1 VKVRSATH
9 DHIKE
14 SVMRSLLVLACVAVA
29 WPFPA
34 TAQEPAPEPLTL
46 NAALD
51 EALQRNPDLV
61 ALRREYEAALA
72 VPAVDQYLAPPSFE
86 AQIWAWPVTTLNPIR
101 TDMYMLT
108 VEQAL
113 PGRGKRAARAAV
125 AALDADV
132 ERREV
137 TVRANAILD
146 EVRQAFAALQLA
158 RDTLVIYERQ
168 VPVLRDLAEA
178 ATVRYA
184 SGHGEQHD
192 TVTPL
197 VELTRLQSDAI
208 TWRTRA
214 RTEEARLNAMLGRRV
229 DQAVEPLLPL
239 VVTATPFDAVNAAL
253 ERHPAMAVAVA
264 DIAREEAELRRL
276 QGERRPDFVVGG
288 GYMLMPG
295 EAGAWTARAGI
306 TWPNAPWSRKRLD
319 AEIEA
324 QARRVIAATDR
335 REAVASG
342 IRRSVHEAQVNIDAA
357 RQRAELI
364 STTLL
369 PHVEH
374 ALDVSRAGY
383 SAGRA
388 EFGDIIDAQRMVLD
402 VGVQYAEARAAV
414 ALALAGLDRAMGSVR
429 EEPARTPE
437 GAQP

>member
-1 VKVRSATH
+1 
-9 DHIKE
+9 
-14 SVMRSLLVLACVAVA
+14 MRSLWVLACVALA
-29 WPFPA
+29 WRVPA
-34 TAQEPAPEPLTL
+34 AAQEPAPEPLTL
-46 NAALD
+46 NTALD

-61 ALRREYEAALA
+61 ALRRQYDAALA
-72 VPAVDQYLAPPSFE
+72 VPVVERYLAPPSFE

-108 VEQAL
+108 MEQVL
-113 PGRGKRAARAAV
+113 PGRGKRAARELV
-125 AALDADV
+125 VGLDADV
-132 ERREV
+132 ERREI
-137 TVRANAILD
+137 TVRANGILD
-146 EVRQAFAALQLA
+146 EVRQAFATLQLA
-158 RDTLVIYERQ
+158 RDTLVIFERQ

-214 RTEEARLNAMLGRRV
+214 RTEEVRLNALLGRPV
-229 DQAVEPLLPL
+229 GQPVEPLLPMM
-239 VVTATPFDAVNAAL
+239 VTAIPFNAVDAAL
-253 ERHPAMAVAVA
+253 ERHPAMALAA
-264 DIAREEAELRRL
+264 AGIAREEAELARL

-295 EAGAWTARAGI
+295 DAGAWTARAGI

-324 QARRVIAATDR
+324 QARRLFAATAR
-335 REAVASG
+335 RDAIASG
-342 IRRSVHEAQVNIDAA
+342 IRHGVQEAQVQIQAA
-357 RQRAELI
+357 RERADLI

-374 ALDVSRAGY
+374 ALEVSRAGY

-388 EFGDIIDAQRMVLD
+388 QFGDIIDAQRMVLD

-429 EEPARTPE
+429 EEPARTLE

>member
-1 VKVRSATH
+1 
-9 DHIKE
+9 
-14 SVMRSLLVLACVAVA
+14 MRSLVLSAFVAA
-29 WPFPA
+29 ALSIPA
-34 TAQEPAPEPLTL
+34 AGQESASEPLTL

-51 EALQRNPDLV
+51 EALQRNPDLI
-61 ALRREYEAALA
+61 ALRREYDAALA
-72 VPAVDQYLAPPSFE
+72 LPVAERYLAPPSFE
-86 AQIWAWPVTTLNPIR
+86 AQIWGWPVTTLNPIR
-101 TDMYMLT
+101 TDFYMLSM
-108 VEQAL
+108 EQTL
-113 PGRGKRAARAAV
+113 PGRGKRAAREAV
-125 AALDADV
+125 AARGADV
-132 ERREV
+132 ERHAI
-137 TVRANAILD
+137 TVRANGILD

-214 RTEEARLNAMLGRRV
+214 RTEEARLNTLLGRTV
-229 DQAVEPLLPL
+229 DLPIEPLLPL
-239 VVTATPFDAVNAAL
+239 VVTAVPFDAVTAAL
-253 ERHPAMAVAVA
+253 ERHPAMALATA
-264 DIAREEAELRRL
+264 EIAREEAELARL
-276 QGERRPDFVVGG
+276 LGERRPDFVVGG

-295 EAGAWTARAGI
+295 DAGAWTARAGI
-306 TWPNAPWSRKRLD
+306 TWPNAPWSRKKLD
-319 AEIEA
+319 AEIEVQTLRVA
-324 QARRVIAATDR
+324 AATARRD
-335 REAVASG
+335 AVASAV
-342 IRRSVHEAQVNIDAA
+342 RRGVHEAQVNIDAS

-374 ALDVSRAGY
+374 ALEVSRAGY

-414 ALALAGLDRAMGSVR
+414 ALALAGLDRAIGSVR
-429 EEPARTPE
+429 EEPAPVPE

>member
-1 VKVRSATH
+1 
-9 DHIKE
+9 
-14 SVMRSLLVLACVAVA
+14 MRSLLVLACIVLLPLRAA
-29 WPFPA
+29 
-34 TAQEPAPEPLTL
+34 AQQPPPEPLTL

-51 EALQRNPDLV
+51 EALQRNPDLI
-61 ALRREYEAALA
+61 ALRRGYDAALA
-72 VPAVDQYLAPPSFE
+72 VPVAERYLTAPALE

-101 TDMYMLT
+101 AEMYMLMI
-108 VEQAL
+108 EQML
-113 PGRGKRAARAAV
+113 PGRGKRAAREAV
-125 AALDADV
+125 AGRDADV
-132 ERREV
+132 ERREI
-137 TVRANAILD
+137 TVQANGILD
-146 EVRQAFAALQLA
+146 QVRQAFAALQMA

-168 VPVLRDLAEA
+168 VSVLRDLAEA

-197 VELTRLQSDAI
+197 VELTRLQADGI

-214 RTEEARLNAMLGRRV
+214 RSEEVRLNALLGRPV
-229 DQAVEPLLPL
+229 GQPVEPLLPM
-239 VVTATPFDAVNAAL
+239 VVTAIPFDAVNAAL
-253 ERHPAMAVAVA
+253 ERHPAMALAA
-264 DIAREEAELRRL
+264 AEIAREEAELARL
-276 QGERRPDFVVGG
+276 EGERRPDFMVGG

-295 EAGAWTARAGI
+295 DAGAWTARAGI

-319 AEIEA
+319 AEIVA
-324 QARRVIAATDR
+324 QTRRVAAAFARRDAIG
-335 REAVASG
+335 SG
-342 IRRSVHEAQVNIDAA
+342 IRQGVQEAQVQIDAA

-374 ALDVSRAGY
+374 ALEVSRAGY

-402 VGVQYAEARAAV
+402 VGIQSVEARAAV

-429 EEPARTPE
+429 EEPVRTLE
-437 GAQP
+437 GTEP

>member
-1 VKVRSATH
+1 
-9 DHIKE
+9 
-14 SVMRSLLVLACVAVA
+14 MRSLLVLACVALA

-34 TAQEPAPEPLTL
+34 GAQEPPPDPLTL
-46 NAALD
+46 NVALD

-61 ALRREYEAALA
+61 ALRREYDAALA
-72 VPAVDQYLAPPSFE
+72 VPAVERYLAAPSFE

-108 VEQAL
+108 MEQVL
-113 PGRGKRAARAAV
+113 PGRGKRAAREVV
-125 AALDADV
+125 AGLDADV
-132 ERREV
+132 ERREI
-137 TVRANAILD
+137 TVRANGILD

-214 RTEEARLNAMLGRRV
+214 RTEEVRLNALLGRPV
-229 DQAVEPLLPL
+229 GQSVEPLLPMM
-239 VVTATPFDAVNAAL
+239 VTAIPFDTVNAAL
-253 ERHPAMAVAVA
+253 ERHPAMALAA
-264 DIAREEAELRRL
+264 AGIAREEAELARL
-276 QGERRPDFVVGG
+276 EGERRPDFVVGG

-295 EAGAWTARAGI
+295 DAGAWTARAGI

-319 AEIEA
+319 AEITA
-324 QARRVIAATDR
+324 QTRRVAAAFARRDAIG
-335 REAVASG
+335 SG
-342 IRRSVHEAQVNIDAA
+342 IRRSVQEAQVQIDAA

-364 STTLL
+364 SSTLL

-374 ALDVSRAGY
+374 ALEVSRAGY

-388 EFGDIIDAQRMVLD
+388 DFGDIIDAQRMVLD

-429 EEPARTPE
+429 EEPARTLE
-437 GAQP
+437 GTQP